1 MQRGVNALADT
12 VKVTLGPKGRN
23 VIIDKKYGS
32 PLVTNDG
39 ISIAK
44 EIIPKDRYE
53 NMGARL
59 VREVASKTNEQ
70 GGDGTTTATV
80 LAQAIINEGIKMI
93 ATGANPILLREG
105 IVKAVDIAIEEIKEN
120 ARAIETREDIERVA
134 TISAGSSEIGSL
146 IADAIDVI
154 GHDGVIDI
162 DSHALGRTE
171 LEIVEGLRFDK
182 GYLSPYMMTDQ
193 EKMIAELTDTYVL
206 ITDKKIDSLNEIL
219 PILEEVMNVK
229 GKLLII
235 AEDIEGEALA
245 TIVLNKLKGAFNC
258 VAVKTPGFGGNN
270 ADTLRDI
277 ALITGATVVSRE
289 LGYELETATL
299 DMLGMATKVTV
310 SEHTTTIVGGMGD
323 REEIDSSIRVIRE
336 LVRTA
341 ESVREEEVLRTRL
354 SMLSGVAVIK
364 VGAPTET
371 ELKEKLLRVEDAV
384 NATRSAIEEGIVAG
398 GGTSLVLAHK
408 KVAKLKDKNTDI
420 NAGITIIRNALV
432 TPLAQIANNAG
443 YKGDV
448 VVEKVK
454 YLKRGYGFDA
464 YEGNYKDMLQHGI
477 VDPVKVVK
485 ATLINASSVASTFL
499 TTEAAIVI
507 VEDDVVIPAQQD
519 MY

>member
-1 MQRGVNALADT
+1 
-12 VKVTLGPKGRN
+12 
-23 VIIDKKYGS
+23 
-32 PLVTNDG
+32 
-39 ISIAK
+39 
-44 EIIPKDRYE
+44 
-53 NMGARL
+53 
-59 VREVASKTNEQ
+59 
-70 GGDGTTTATV
+70 
-80 LAQAIINEGIKMI
+80 
-93 ATGANPILLREG
+93 
-105 IVKAVDIAIEEIKEN
+105 
-120 ARAIETREDIERVA
+120 
-134 TISAGSSEIGSL
+134 
-146 IADAIDVI
+146 
-154 GHDGVIDI
+154 
-162 DSHALGRTE
+162 
-171 LEIVEGLRFDK
+171 
-182 GYLSPYMMTDQ
+182 MMTDQ

-270 ADTLRDI
+270 TDTLRDI
-277 ALITGATVVSRE
+277 ALITGATVISRE